1 MECIMLTVYRLVLL
15 LNNKLIYVLIYTL
28 QIILAREYLKD
39 VTISREQLKYI
50 VMEAL
55 RGGCQV
61 LTVKPFLNFCKFFMV
76 FIHFLWQNKIKSSPN
91 VNLASYSIWAANRLE
106 DLHSGSSILRRKL
119 VLLSSMTNT
128 QLNSMMPEF
137 KLIFFFFCCTI
148 WAHSAAISLL
158 VTTVALVLSLHK

>member
-1 MECIMLTVYRLVLL
+1 MLAVYRLVLL

-61 LTVKPFLNFCKFFMV
+61 LTVEPFLNFCKFFMV
-76 FIHFLWQNKIKSSPN
+76 FIHFL
-91 VNLASYSIWAANRLE
+91 
-106 DLHSGSSILRRKL
+106 
-119 VLLSSMTNT
+119 
-128 QLNSMMPEF
+128 
-137 KLIFFFFCCTI
+137 
-148 WAHSAAISLL
+148 
-158 VTTVALVLSLHK
+158 